1 MHCGVALGDPQYE
14 PKEESMKRFKLLFIA
29 VVGVFAIA
37 SIASSAALASGPT
50 LLFTGSERTILLT
63 SRTAEPSNTTRTELQ
78 SSVTNLKGE
87 GVLLE
92 LTLLQTSAGL
102 VGTYLTLFLKVE
114 TSAGVR
120 CNTRGD
126 REGEVLL
133 PSNTAEGVYY
143 TTSPSLKGGIVFNVR
158 EFNIECGGATITIKG
173 SVLGTV
179 ETAGGQVSE
188 VKGGLYCSSTPGK
201 PEKTKYTNPKGE
213 EKETKLEVTAARR
226 TVEGCELIGTTN
238 TFVESFVVETGSSA
252 KTAEL
257 MI

>member
-1 MHCGVALGDPQYE
+1 
-14 PKEESMKRFKLLFIA
+14 MKRFKLLFIA

-63 SRTAEPSNTTRTELQ
+63 SRTAEPSNTTKTELQ

-102 VGTYLTLFLKVE
+102 VGTYLALFLKIE
-114 TSAGVR
+114 TSAGIK

-126 REGEVLL
+126 REAEVLL

-143 TTSPSLKGGIVFNVR
+143 TTSPLKGGIVFNVR
-158 EFNIECGGATITIKG
+158 EFEMECGGATFTIKG
-173 SVLGTV
+173 SMLGTV
-179 ETAGGQVSE
+179 ETAAGQVSE
-188 VKGGLYCSSTPGK
+188 VKGGLYCSSTAGK
-201 PEKTKYTNPKGE
+201 PEKTEYTNPAGTRLN
-213 EKETKLEVTAARR
+213 TKLEVTAARR

-238 TFVESFVVETGSSA
+238 TFVESFVVESGSSA